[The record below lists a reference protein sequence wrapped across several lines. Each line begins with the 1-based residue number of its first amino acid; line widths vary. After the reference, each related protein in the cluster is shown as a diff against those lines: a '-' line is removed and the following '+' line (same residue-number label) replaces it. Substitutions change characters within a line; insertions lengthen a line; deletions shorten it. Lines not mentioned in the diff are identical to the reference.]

1 MLETEYNEAEV
12 LEIARLN
19 AERRGE
25 KRGKKLGK
33 KRGKKL
39 GKKLGR
45 EEFVSLLKKLVP
57 GSDEYERALNA
68 GEEEL
73 AELYRRYGI
82 QEEENNE
89 EKEA

>member
-33 KRGKKL
+33 KL
-39 GKKLGR
+39 SR

>member
-25 KRGKKLGK
+25 ERGEKL
-33 KRGKKL
+33 GKKL

-57 GSDEYERALNA
+57 GSDEYEKALNA

-82 QEEENNE
+82 REEENNE

>member
-19 AERRGE
+19 AERR
-25 KRGKKLGK
+25 
-33 KRGKKL
+33 

-57 GSDEYERALNA
+57 GSDEYERALKC
-68 GEEEL
+68 
-73 AELYRRYGI
+73 RRGRTGRALP
-82 QEEENNE
+82 QVRDSGRR
-89 EKEA
+89 K

>member
-25 KRGKKLGK
+25 KRGE
-33 KRGKKL
+33 KL
-39 GKKLGR
+39 GKKLSR

>member
-19 AERRGE
+19 AERRGVE
-25 KRGKKLGK
+25 RGE
-33 KRGKKL
+33 KL

-45 EEFVSLLKKLVP
+45 KEFVSLLKKLVP
-57 GSDEYERALNA
+57 GSDEYEKALNA

-82 QEEENNE
+82 REEDNYEDEEE
-89 EKEA
+89 

>member
-19 AERRGE
+19 AERR
-25 KRGKKLGK
+25 
-33 KRGKKL
+33 

-57 GSDEYERALNA
+57 GSDEYEKALNA

>member
-25 KRGKKLGK
+25 

>member
-19 AERRGE
+19 AERR
-25 KRGKKLGK
+25 
-33 KRGKKL
+33 

>member
-33 KRGKKL
+33 K
-39 GKKLGR
+39 LGR

-57 GSDEYERALNA
+57 GSDEYEKALNA

>member
-25 KRGKKLGK
+25 

-82 QEEENNE
+82 QEEDNYEDE
-89 EKEA
+89 EE

>member
-25 KRGKKLGK
+25 KRGKKLG
-33 KRGKKL
+33 
-39 GKKLGR
+39 R

-57 GSDEYERALNA
+57 GSDEYEKALNA

-73 AELYRRYGI
+73 EELYRRYGI
-82 QEEENNE
+82 QEEDNYEDE
-89 EKEA
+89 EE

>member
-19 AERRGE
+19 AERRGVERGE
-25 KRGKKLGK
+25 KL
-33 KRGKKL
+33 GKKL

-57 GSDEYERALNA
+57 GSDEYEKALNA

-82 QEEENNE
+82 REEENNE
-89 EKEA
+89 EKET

>member
-33 KRGKKL
+33 K
-39 GKKLGR
+39 LGR

-57 GSDEYERALNA
+57 GSDEYEKALNA

-73 AELYRRYGI
+73 EELYRRYGI
-82 QEEENNE
+82 QEEDNYEDE
-89 EKEA
+89 EE